1 MTDPACLDRHP
12 DGYGTAVSNSTP
24 PGWYPVPGADGTAG
38 HERWWD
44 GNAWT
49 SEVRPVQAGG
59 GQMADAPTQVSWQNP
74 PQASAPPSYGYGA
87 QQQGQP
93 GYGYPTQNPPGYG
106 YPPAGYPPQQQ
117 SNRIKTGTAVGIVL
131 GVLAVV
137 GVVAAIALNSGGGT
151 PSADPTAPVPTVTV
165 TDTPSPT
172 ATPTP
177 TPTPTPTRNT
187 TPTTTAR
194 PAPVVK
200 DTVADAQH
208 AITVPV
214 FEGWDA
220 TTDGDHSTVF
230 LGNGRYT
237 CPGGGS
243 CIRGQFS
250 VEKDTISGTT
260 ARAAAEAAMPTYA
273 AAIFSNIA
281 SHTDAGSAST
291 TVAGISGYAVRWH
304 IVTADGSKGY
314 ILMVA
319 VPAKGG
325 GYVAFE
331 GGVDDAAGAPDPTVL
346 DQILK
351 GIKQDSSA
359 AGGSNT

>member
-1 MTDPACLDRHP
+1 M
-12 DGYGTAVSNSTP
+12 SNSTP

-59 GQMADAPTQVSWQNP
+59 GQIADAPTQVSWQNP
-74 PQASAPPSYGYGA
+74 TQASAPPSYGYGA
-87 QQQGQP
+87 AQQGQP
-93 GYGYPTQNPPGYG
+93 GYGYPTQNPPSYG
-106 YPPAGYPPQQQ
+106 YPQAAYTPQPQ
-117 SNRIKTGTAVGIVL
+117 SNRMKTGTAVAIVV

-151 PSADPTAPVPTVTV
+151 PTAGPTTPVATVTV

-172 ATPTP
+172 ATRTPTP
-177 TPTPTPTRNT
+177 TPTPTPTRGT

-194 PAPVVK
+194 PAPAVK
-200 DTVADAQH
+200 DTVADPQH

-214 FEGWDA
+214 FDGWDA
-220 TTDGDHSTVF
+220 TTDGAHSTVF
-230 LGNGRYT
+230 LGSGRYT

-250 VEKDTISGTT
+250 VEKDTVSGAS

-273 AAIFSNIA
+273 AAIFSNIS
-281 SHTDAGSAST
+281 SHTDAGSSST

-314 ILMVA
+314 VLMVA

-351 GIKQDSSA
+351 GIKQDTGA
-359 AGGSNT
+359 AGGSTT

>member
-1 MTDPACLDRHP
+1 M
-12 DGYGTAVSNSTP
+12 SNSTP

-44 GNAWT
+44 GTAWT
-49 SEVRPVQAGG
+49 SDVRPVQAGG
-59 GQMADAPTQVSWQNP
+59 GPIADAPTQVAWQNP
-74 PQASAPPSYGYGA
+74 SQSSAPPPPSYGYGA
-87 QQQGQP
+87 QQQPGQP
-93 GYGYPTQNPPGYG
+93 GYGYPAGQNPQGYG
-106 YPPAGYPPQQQ
+106 YPQAGYPQTPQP
-117 SNRIKTGTAVGIVL
+117 NRMKTGTAVGIVVA
-131 GVLAVV
+131 VLAVV

-151 PSADPTAPVPTVTV
+151 PVADPTPPVTTVTV
-165 TDTPSPT
+165 TDSPSASPSPT
-172 ATPTP
+172 ATRSPSRSASPPPSTP
-177 TPTPTPTRNT
+177 S
-187 TPTTTAR
+187 R
-194 PAPVVK
+194 PAPVLK
-200 DTVADAQH
+200 DTVADPQH

-214 FEGWDA
+214 FEGWEA
-220 TTDGDHSTVF
+220 NTTGSHSTVF
-230 LGNGRYT
+230 LGSGQYT
-237 CPGGGS
+237 CPGGGN

-250 VEKDTISGTT
+250 VEKDTISGST

-273 AAIFSNIA
+273 AAIFSNIT
-281 SHTDAGSAST
+281 SHTDAGSSST

-331 GGVDDAAGAPDPTVL
+331 GGVDDAAGAPDPSVL

-351 GIKQDSSA
+351 GIKQDTST
-359 AGGSNT
+359 GSGSTT